1 MSDDLHNRV
10 IEIEKRVRA
19 LEDAKTSY
27 AISNV
32 NANAQCSSEAIGE
45 IITREIDRY
54 VKSLGLHRS
63 L

>member
-45 IITREIDRY
+45 IITREVCRWFE
-54 VKSLGLHRS
+54 SRGHLQA
-63 L
+63 

>member
-1 MSDDLHNRV
+1 MSDDLHNRL
-10 IEIEKRVRA
+10 IEIEKRLRA

-45 IITREIDRY
+45 IIAREVGRWFE
-54 VKSLGLHRS
+54 SRGHLQA
-63 L
+63 

>member
-1 MSDDLHNRV
+1 MSDDLHKIV

-32 NANAQCSSEAIGE
+32 NANAQCSYEAISE
-45 IITREIDRY
+45 IITRAVGRWFESRGH
-54 VKSLGLHRS
+54 LQA
-63 L
+63 

>member
-10 IEIEKRVRA
+10 IEIERRVRA

-45 IITREIDRY
+45 IITREVGRWFE
-54 VKSLGLHRS
+54 SRGHLQA
-63 L
+63 